1 MSMDTIE
8 YGRMGMLPA
17 DAYII
22 RRKGEPTARMINGQF
37 RWVGHYWNRADGA
50 WNDYTMPRDIFT
62 IAERDTYVLPD
73 GGEWVGI
80 WLANGGR

>member
-1 MSMDTIE
+1 MSQDNDV
-8 YGRMGMLPA
+8 YSRMGMLPA
-17 DAYII
+17 DAYLI
-22 RRKGEPTARMINGQF
+22 RRAGEPTATIINGAF

-62 IAERDTYVLPD
+62 PAERDSYVLPD

-80 WLANGGR
+80 FIENGGR